1 MKKTGRVVLITGDSS
16 GFGLQIA
23 KLFLANGDSVCGFSK
38 QDKGLEEVYHQVG
51 DVSSFDSCKDAVDN
65 VIKKYGHIDVL
76 INDAGFGIF
85 GPVEETEPN
94 RARKLIEV
102 NFRGYFYRA
111 KACLPYRRENGGGRI
126 INISSIAAV
135 VPLPFQAFYS
145 AGKAA
150 RESLFD
156 SLRPEVRPYN
166 ILISHIRP
174 GDAKTGFTAN
184 RIKEARDKNSPYCAA
199 FCKCLKQV
207 EKDETTGVEAIFIA
221 RAAFKTANKKHPRFV
236 VSVGRKDRFLSGL
249 YHSLPRRRRN
259 YLLYKVYAEK

>member
-23 KLFLANGDSVCGFSK
+23 KLFLANGDSVCGFSN

-102 NFRGYFYRA
+102 NFRGYFYSA
-111 KACLPYRRENGGGRI
+111 K
-126 INISSIAAV
+126 
-135 VPLPFQAFYS
+135 
-145 AGKAA
+145 
-150 RESLFD
+150 
-156 SLRPEVRPYN
+156 
-166 ILISHIRP
+166 
-174 GDAKTGFTAN
+174 
-184 RIKEARDKNSPYCAA
+184 
-199 FCKCLKQV
+199 
-207 EKDETTGVEAIFIA
+207 
-221 RAAFKTANKKHPRFV
+221 FV
-236 VSVGRKDRFLSGL
+236 
-249 YHSLPRRRRN
+249 
-259 YLLYKVYAEK
+259 